1 MGEAEKRAET
11 MEVKNLQEKMENVQV
26 DNQLFS
32 TQEIAES
39 FKSWL
44 LRVWD
49 TCCVHGIDLDQ
60 GLEILLTLF
69 DSYSLLVDPPAK
81 YTENHT

>member
-1 MGEAEKRAET
+1 
-11 MEVKNLQEKMENVQV
+11 MEVKTLQETEGVHV
-26 DNQLFS
+26 DNQPFS

-39 FKSWL
+39 PKSWL

-60 GLEILLTLF
+60 DLEDLTLF
-69 DSYSLLVDPPAK
+69 NFYNSLLNPPAK
-81 YTENHT
+81 YADDRTCL